1 MNQRLEGRVVIVTG
15 AGRGLGRAH
24 ALLLSS
30 LGASVVV
37 NDLGGNVHGE
47 GADVS
52 PGTAVVREIEELGG
66 RAVASGHD
74 VSDWRQAEELV
85 QLAIDTFGDLHA
97 LVNNAGI
104 LRDRTIANLAE
115 DEWDAVIRVH
125 LKGHA
130 APTRHAMAYWRS
142 QAKAGHEVRAS
153 IVHTTSIAAF
163 GGNFGQANYTAAK
176 SAIIGLSR
184 VAALEGGRYGV
195 RSNAVSPSARTRLG
209 VEGPGAEEA
218 FGPPSEEGAFDRF
231 DPANVSPLVAWL
243 VEADCP
249 ADAQIFH
256 IDGNRVCVVQMPAVV
271 HELQTS
277 GRWTLE
283 ALDQQLPPRLLRPPE
298 VGDFL
303 DVIPTGAEGERR

>member
-1 MNQRLEGRVVIVTG
+1 VIVTG

-37 NDLGGNVHGE
+37 NDLGGDVHGE
-47 GADVS
+47 GADTS
-52 PGTAVVREIEELGG
+52 PAATVVNEIEELGG
-66 RAVASGHD
+66 RAIISSHD
-74 VSDWRQAEELV
+74 VADWEQAADLIR
-85 QLAIDTFGDLHA
+85 LAVDTFGDLHG

-104 LRDRTIANLAE
+104 LRDRTLANLSE
-115 DEWDAVIRVH
+115 TEWDGVIRVH

-130 APTRHAMAYWRS
+130 APSRHAIAYWRS
-142 QAKAGHEVRAS
+142 LAKAGRTVHAS

-184 VAALEGGRYGV
+184 VAALEGERYGI
-195 RSNAVSPSARTRLG
+195 RSNAVSPSARTRIGL
-209 VEGPGAEEA
+209 EGAGAEEA
-218 FGPPSEEGAFDRF
+218 FAPPSDGTFDRF
-231 DPANVSPLVAWL
+231 DPGNVSPLVAWL
-243 VEADCP
+243 LTEQCP
-249 ADAQIFH
+249 ANAQIFH
-256 IDGNRVCVVQMPAVV
+256 IDGNRLCVVHMPSIA
-271 HELQTS
+271 HELHAP

-283 ALDQQLPPRLLRPPE
+283 ELDEQVPAVLLRAPE

-303 DVIPTGAEGERR
+303 DVIPTSSEARG

>member
-1 MNQRLEGRVVIVTG
+1 V
-15 AGRGLGRAH
+15 
-24 ALLLSS
+24 
-30 LGASVVV
+30 
-37 NDLGGNVHGE
+37 
-47 GADVS
+47 
-52 PGTAVVREIEELGG
+52 
-66 RAVASGHD
+66 SGHD
-74 VSDWRQAEELV
+74 VADWKQAEELV
-85 QLAIDTFGDLHA
+85 QLAIDTFGDVHA

-104 LRDRTIANLAE
+104 LRDRTIANLSE

-130 APTRHAMAYWRS
+130 APTRHAMAYWRM
-142 QAKAGHEVRAS
+142 QAKAGRNVRAS

-184 VAALEGGRYGV
+184 VAALEGERYGV

-209 VEGPGAEEA
+209 LESPGAEEA
-218 FGPPSEEGAFDRF
+218 FGPPALEGAFDRF

-243 VEADCP
+243 VDADCP

-256 IDGNRVCVVQMPAVV
+256 IDGNRVCVVQMPSVV
-271 HELQTS
+271 HELNTP

-283 ALDQQLPPRLLRPPE
+283 ALDEQLPSRLLRPPE

-303 DVIPTGAEGERR
+303 DVIQTGA